1 MYCTFIPVSQIF
13 LVSDYKYTVQR
24 FGIVHMKFNMIECLC
39 MNSSVFSTV
48 DKFLVQIQS
57 RAHGSNSK
65 FIDFATKSRYLND
78 LL

>member
-1 MYCTFIPVSQIF
+1 MYCTFLPVSQIF
-13 LVSDYKYTVQR
+13 LVYDYKYTVES
-24 FGIVHMKFNMIECLC
+24 FGIVQMKFHMLERLC

-65 FIDFATKSRYLND
+65 LIDFATKARYLND
-78 LL
+78 LH